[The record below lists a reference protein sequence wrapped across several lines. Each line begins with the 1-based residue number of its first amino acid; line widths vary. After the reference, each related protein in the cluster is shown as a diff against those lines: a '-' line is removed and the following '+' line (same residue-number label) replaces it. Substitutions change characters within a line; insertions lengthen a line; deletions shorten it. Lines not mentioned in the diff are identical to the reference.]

1 MRAQAEPKGEVMRGP
16 IYPSN
21 DSPAKQFLDVMLRNE
36 LYRHHQYLQAPGNAR
51 LTELADFL
59 IQLGWPVKHIDLLNP
74 THDPAVP
81 LVRVYYIGEY
91 SLANMTGE
99 A

>member
-1 MRAQAEPKGEVMRGP
+1 MRGLFYLP
-16 IYPSN
+16 NYSA
-21 DSPAKQFLDVMLRNE
+21 AKQFLDVMLRNE
-36 LYRHHQYLQAPGNAR
+36 LHRHHQYLRAPGNAR

-59 IQLGWPVKHIDLLNP
+59 IQLGWPIKYIDLPNP
-74 THDPAVP
+74 NLEPAVP

-91 SLANMTGE
+91 SLASMTGE